1 MRTPERP
8 RCSYISASL
17 DEDIIGTASTVRA
30 WILLEL
36 PGPWGYDALVDN
48 RMPPELSLAL
58 RAKARG
64 AHARLVL
71 LRRPGRQE
79 VGEETCYLAH
89 TGARRSWL
97 ERLHLESPEDLLDV
111 DLARFGEGEP
121 TGAGWIDGRPLFLV
135 CTNGRR
141 DPCCAER
148 GREVAAKL
156 AEAFGERVWECTHI
170 GGDRFAGNVVCF
182 PDGIYFGRV
191 TPGAAPDIAGGYEE
205 GLIDL
210 DHYRGRS
217 AYGFA
222 TQAADTFLRRRHRL
236 RGVNDL
242 KLVSSRSGPDERV
255 RVAFERPSGERLEIA
270 VRVSRAPAGR
280 RLTCHSLDESHPQEY
295 AAVDGS

>member
-1 MRTPERP
+1 MRTPEGP
-8 RCSYISASL
+8 RCSSISASL

-36 PGPWGYDALVDN
+36 SGPWGYDALVDN

-58 RAKARG
+58 RAKAR
-64 AHARLVL
+64 AANARLVL

-79 VGEETCYLAH
+79 SGGGVCYLAH
-89 TGARRSWL
+89 TGPRRSWL
-97 ERLHLESPEDLLDV
+97 ERLRLASPEDLLDV
-111 DLARFGEGEP
+111 DLTHFNEGEP
-121 TGAGWIDGRPLFLV
+121 AQAGRIDRRPLYLV

-148 GREVAAKL
+148 GRQVAATL
-156 AEAFGERVWECTHI
+156 AGALGDRVWECTHI
-170 GGDRFAGNVVCF
+170 GGDRFAANIVCF
-182 PDGIYFGRV
+182 PDGIYFGRAS
-191 TPGAAPDIAGGYEE
+191 PESALDIARGYEE

-222 TQAADTFLRRRHRL
+222 TQAAEIFLRRKHRL
-236 RGVNDL
+236 LGVDDL
-242 KLVSSRSGPDERV
+242 NLVSSRSGPEGAV
-255 RVAFERPSGERLEIA
+255 NVAFAPPSGERLQIT

-280 RLTCHSLDESHPQEY
+280 RLTCHSLDESNPPEY
-295 AAVDGS
+295 AAIYGS